1 MSRVHAFTDDAL
13 GDLDAVGIA
22 DTLRSGERS
31 VPDLVD
37 AAIARAES
45 VDPQLAAIVH
55 RDYAR
60 ARRRSLAPSGGFFA
74 GVPTF
79 IKDNI
84 DVAGLPTQFG
94 TDAFVGTVRPKDSP
108 FARLLHSAGFLPL
121 GKTQLSEFGLSASA
135 EHPRLDAV
143 RNPWDPARTA
153 GASSA
158 GSAALVA
165 AGVVPVA
172 HANDGGGSIRIP
184 AAATGLVGLK
194 PSRGRLPIDPA
205 AARRS
210 RGAVRR
216 DREGR
221 AAHAL
226 RLDFGRGGGREHPG
240 ADLLPEPGLSRIRRD
255 RGASV
260 DALRSRLM

>member
-121 GKTQLSEFGLSASA
+121 GKTQLSEFGV
-135 EHPRLDAV
+135 PRPSTLGSMRCAT
-143 RNPWDPARTA
+143 RGIPLGPRGLRPPAPRRWSRPEWCRLRMPTTA
-153 GASSA
+153 ADRS
-158 GSAALVA
+158 GSRRRR
-165 AGVVPVA
+165 PVWW
-172 HANDGGGSIRIP
+172 
-184 AAATGLVGLK
+184 V
-194 PSRGRLPIDPA
+194 
-205 AARRS
+205 
-210 RGAVRR
+210 
-216 DREGR
+216 
-221 AAHAL
+221 
-226 RLDFGRGGGREHPG
+226 
-240 ADLLPEPGLSRIRRD
+240 
-255 RGASV
+255 
-260 DALRSRLM
+260 